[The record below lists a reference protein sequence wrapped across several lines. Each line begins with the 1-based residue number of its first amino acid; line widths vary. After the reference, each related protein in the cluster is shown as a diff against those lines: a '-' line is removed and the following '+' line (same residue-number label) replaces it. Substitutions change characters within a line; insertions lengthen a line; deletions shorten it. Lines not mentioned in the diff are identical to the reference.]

1 MNLLETLLKN
11 NEEFVSNK
19 DYLNYQTSKTP
30 DKKVLIVSC
39 MDSRLTELTYKAL
52 GLKNGDIKQVKN
64 AGAMITHPYG
74 STMRSILVAVYML
87 GVEEVIIM
95 GHTDCGFG
103 ALKPEPILNEMK
115 SRGISDDV
123 IDTLMHSGI
132 DVVDWLQGFESVE
145 ESVNENVKV
154 VKQHPLMDK
163 KVPVHGLV
171 MNPDTGAVEVIHKGY

>member
-11 NEEFVSNK
+11 NEEFVNNK

-74 STMRSILVAVYML
+74 STMRSILVAVYMF
-87 GVEEVIIM
+87 GGEAGTSM
-95 GHTDCGFG
+95 GHTDCGSG
-103 ALKPEPILNEMK
+103 AFKP
-115 SRGISDDV
+115 
-123 IDTLMHSGI
+123 
-132 DVVDWLQGFESVE
+132 
-145 ESVNENVKV
+145 
-154 VKQHPLMDK
+154 
-163 KVPVHGLV
+163 
-171 MNPDTGAVEVIHKGY
+171 

>member
-11 NEEFVSNK
+11 NEEFVNNK

-87 GVEEVIIM
+87 GVEEVIIW
-95 GHTDCGFG
+95 
-103 ALKPEPILNEMK
+103 
-115 SRGISDDV
+115 V
-123 IDTLMHSGI
+123 TLIAGSAH
-132 DVVDWLQGFESVE
+132 
-145 ESVNENVKV
+145 
-154 VKQHPLMDK
+154 
-163 KVPVHGLV
+163 
-171 MNPDTGAVEVIHKGY
+171 

>member
-1 MNLLETLLKN
+1 MRLLDTLLEN
-11 NEEFVSNK
+11 NEKFVENK

-95 GHTDCGFG
+95 GHNDCGFG
-103 ALKPEPILNEMK
+103 ALKPEPILKEMHA
-115 SRGISDDV
+115 RGVSEEV
-123 IDTLMHSGI
+123 INTLMHSGI
-132 DVVDWLQGFESVE
+132 DVVDWLQGFDSVE
-145 ESVNENVKV
+145 ESVEENIKI

-163 KVPVHGLV
+163 NVPVHGLV
-171 MNPDTGAVEVIHKGY
+171 MDLGTGAVEVIHNDY